1 MPTKQEIMQ
10 TYPQLQATVEAKSAR
25 TPTTI
30 TVRAKKRQDLVIS
43 DLRTLAKLLAE
54 EYDGPAV
61 SVDVLDSPAPC
72 RLVNG
77 VSQVVMD
84 QDRVEF
90 YEAKLAVRPI
100 QRG

>member
-1 MPTKQEIMQ
+1 MPTKKEIME

-54 EYDGPAV
+54 EYDGPTV
-61 SVDVLDSPAPC
+61 SVEVLDSPAPC
-72 RLVNG
+72 RLANG
-77 VSQVVMD
+77 VSKVVLDPD
-84 QDRVEF
+84 QVEF
-90 YEAKLAVRPI
+90 YEARLAVRPV
-100 QRG
+100 QR